1 MTDYIKTEALFGK
14 KDTVTIQPVTKEG
27 LEQFALW
34 DNFERKMYQEGS
46 EVEVDKEMKK
56 VNRYIKLSDE
66 QKKRYRRV
74 LKVQREIVVNGKPF
88 TYGMPPSMDKKLLTV
103 METVEKMGKNPLFF
117 NYQVIRKKTGNAA
130 IDIEYDVILGGENSP
145 STDLDVNIEGETT
158 DEIVLDETE
167 TKMVEAVKKKYQN
180 YASIPVEKL
189 VDAFGRTLKTP
200 SYRAALIVNKY
211 LRN

>member
-74 LKVQREIVVNGKPF
+74 LKVQRQIVVNGKPF

>member
-1 MTDYIKTEALFGK
+1 MTDYIKTQTLFGK
-14 KDTVTIQPVTKEG
+14 RETVTLQPVTKEG

-34 DNFERKMYQEGS
+34 DNFEKKMYQDGS

-56 VNRYIKLSDE
+56 VNRYIKLTDE

-74 LKVQREIVVNGKPF
+74 LKVQREIVVDGKPF
-88 TYGMPPSMDKKLLTV
+88 TYGMPPSMDKKLLLV

-117 NYQVIRKKTGNAA
+117 NYQVIKKKTGDAP
-130 IDIEYDVILGGENSP
+130 IDIEYDVILGGESNP
-145 STDLDVNIEGETT
+145 STDLDVNIEGEAS
-158 DEIVLDETE
+158 DEVVLDGTE
-167 TKMVEAVKKKYQN
+167 TKMVEAIKRKYQN

-200 SYRAALIVNKY
+200 SYRATLIVNKY
-211 LRN
+211 LRA